1 MRFQLPRE
9 LKVPHMGWNQVHQT
23 VDHPVYDGIPDNAC
37 FYFVHSYYP
46 KLTDDSLT
54 IGVADYGIRFTAA
67 FNQDNLTA
75 TQFHPEKSGAP
86 GLRLLSN
93 FLEKE
98 L

>member
-1 MRFQLPRE
+1 MALPEMLRQYPE
-9 LKVPHMGWNQVHQT
+9 L
-23 VDHPVYDGIPDNAC
+23 A
-37 FYFVHSYYP
+37 
-46 KLTDDSLT
+46 DDSQA
-54 IGVADYGIRFTAA
+54 IGVVDYGIRFTAA
-67 FNQDNLTA
+67 FNQQNLTA